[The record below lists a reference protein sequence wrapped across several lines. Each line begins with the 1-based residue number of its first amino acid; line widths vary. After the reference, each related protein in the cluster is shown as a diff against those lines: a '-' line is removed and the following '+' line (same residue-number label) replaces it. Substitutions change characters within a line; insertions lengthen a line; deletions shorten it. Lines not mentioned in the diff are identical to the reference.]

1 MAAGTLKRAAVVAAL
16 LAAVPAAVGGA
27 MIRLGVV
34 VTVPRTVSLVD
45 AARLGSVAASV
56 LLAGLLVW
64 VAWGLRDVQAAQA
77 DLQARQRL
85 AFHSREASNVDGP
98 GDDREDRRTLAVQY
112 MPVVN
117 VLDWHFEY
125 REAESLVSA
134 GYQATEAA
142 LLASLDV
149 VEVTLS
155 NTGNGMA
162 TGLTV
167 DCSLEV
173 IDGSGTAHDVADAG
187 VQVRSA
193 PLTRAERFELH
204 SFASHGESLGP
215 REQRETFAGPLYAV
229 RDGDDGPEVRTVSGV
244 LEEIADAGRA
254 ERVRATFALE
264 YSDVVGNVYRLEAT
278 PVEAPIDDGP
288 RLGEVVERSGGG
300 LNWQQVRSPQLSEA
314 GGTAPA
320 SAD

>member
-1 MAAGTLKRAAVVAAL
+1 MVAGTLKRTAVVAAL

-27 MIRLGVV
+27 LIRLGVV
-34 VTVPRTVSLVD
+34 VTVPATVTLAD
-45 AARLGSVAASV
+45 AVRVADVVATA
-56 LLAGLLVW
+56 LLTGLLVW
-64 VAWGLRDVQAAQA
+64 VAWGLRDVQMAQA
-77 DLQARQRL
+77 ELQARQRL
-85 AFHSREASNVDGP
+85 AFHSQNASQVESREGE
-98 GDDREDRRTLAVQY
+98 EDRRTLAVQY
-112 MPVVN
+112 MPVLN
-117 VLDWHFEY
+117 VLDWDFEY
-125 REAESLVSA
+125 REAEDLVSA

-167 DCSLEV
+167 DCQLEV

-187 VQVRSA
+187 VEVRSA

-204 SFASHGESLGP
+204 SFASEGESLGP

-229 RDGDDGPEVRTVSGV
+229 REDDDGAEVRTVASV
-244 LEEIADAGRA
+244 LEEVGDGGRA
-254 ERVRATFALE
+254 ERVRATFAIE

-278 PVEAPIDDGP
+278 PVEAAVDGGP

-300 LNWQQVRSPQLSEA
+300 LNWQQVRSPQLSES
-314 GGTAPA
+314 GGAAPA